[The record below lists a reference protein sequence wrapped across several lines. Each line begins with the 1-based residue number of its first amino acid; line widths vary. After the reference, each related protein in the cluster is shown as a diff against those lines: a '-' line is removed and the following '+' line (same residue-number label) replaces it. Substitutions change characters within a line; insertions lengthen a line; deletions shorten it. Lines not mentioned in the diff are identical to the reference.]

1 MSEEKNQVSIILE
14 DLEVNSEDMMS
25 DPKAFI
31 VRIIKK
37 SKELAAILDSKS
49 TISEH
54 ERVFKEKA
62 YKNEAA
68 KDKAQEI
75 FDSFYS
81 VIVEQEPEVLV
92 NLLTMFADLISVA
105 NSSVRSMSMRT
116 SGSAALSKKQ
126 INLLYIKLKKTYE
139 TYISFMKLF
148 HSTEIGMP
156 PVIPP
161 KKGNFSS
168 DYSSSGIKTFE
179 YILDGLSFINPF
191 VVANKLGLKVS
202 HYMDLSEEIVK
213 IQKENPGELINGYK
227 VELKDI
233 SPGKDEDKDV
243 E

>member
-14 DLEVNSEDMMS
+14 DLEVDSSDMMS

-37 SKELAAILDSKS
+37 SKELANILDSKS

-54 ERVFKEKA
+54 ERMFKEKA

-75 FDSFYS
+75 FDSFYAT
-81 VIVEQEPEVLV
+81 IVEQEPEVLV

-148 HSTEIGMP
+148 HANEIGVP

-161 KKGNFSS
+161 KKGNFS
-168 DYSSSGIKTFE
+168 DGYSSSGVKTFE
-179 YILDGLSFINPF
+179 FTLDGLDFVNPF
-191 VVANKLGLKVS
+191 VVANKLGLKVD
-202 HYMDLSEEIVK
+202 HYMDLPDLILSM
-213 IQKENPGELINGYK
+213 KEDGKDLVINGIK

-233 SPGKDEDKDV
+233 SKDKDEEK
-243 E
+243 